1 MRGQLLLRTVHGM
14 MYYETALQ
22 QLVLMQRRTELLA
35 AARWEAA
42 QAGLRLRDVDHWV
55 DAVVNEAALM
65 LARQKYTYVVSR

>member
-22 QLVLMQRRTELLA
+22 QLVLMQHRTELLA
-35 AARWEAA
+35 GAHLAATS
-42 QAGLRLRDVDHWV
+42 AGVQLREKDSWV
-55 DAVVNEAALM
+55 NAVVNEAALM